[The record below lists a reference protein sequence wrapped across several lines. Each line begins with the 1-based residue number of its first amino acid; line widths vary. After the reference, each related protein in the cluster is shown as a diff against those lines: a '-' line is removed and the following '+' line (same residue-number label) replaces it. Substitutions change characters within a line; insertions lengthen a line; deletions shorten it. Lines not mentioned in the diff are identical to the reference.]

1 MHAFA
6 ERGYRERALDTRL
19 GTLNLRVPKLRQGS
33 YFPGFLEARET
44 SEQALVAVIQE
55 AWIGGVSTRRVDEL
69 VQAMGLNGISKSTV
83 SKLCK
88 DIDERVGGFLNRPL
102 TGEWPYVWLD
112 ATYLKVRQG
121 GRIAPVAAIIAV
133 AANTEGRRE
142 IIGLGIGPS
151 EAETFWTEFLRSLK
165 ARGLGGVRP
174 VISDAHTGL
183 KAAIARVFEATWQ
196 RCRVH
201 WIRNALAHV
210 SRGQHTVIAAA
221 IRQAFDQP
229 DRAHAGETW
238 RKVSEQLRP
247 RWPQL
252 ADLMD
257 ASEHDVLAY
266 MSFPRQHRTKLHST
280 NPNERLNK
288 EVKRRADVVGVRAFL
303 RTNGSHALTPQR
315 GLHHAPDRSGP
326 VRSQRRMADLE
337 PLHDGRGLRPDR
349 QGGDRSHSQHNNE
362 SRLIM
367 TSGHQGI
374 YTSLTDTTGGPD
386 GQARRFHLTPQC
398 RSGWSRPSIGAGWGC
413 PRAAGMRP
421 MAAAAVSRKTSPGR
435 CLLID
440 VGPAGGPCSTGAWH
454 PSSVPFHCFAPE
466 PASVARNRAARA
478 SRRSGQEQRRRRKDT
493 EPDAGAGQAPRS
505 PGAAFERR
513 RELGIAFAQFMRE
526 KDHAGQGGA

>member
-1 MHAFA
+1 MTKTNMDLSELLAKHDQGDFLRGIA
-6 ERGYRERALDTRL
+6 EAVLQLIMETDVEGIIGAGRHERSGERTTWRNGYRERALDTRL

-33 YFPGFLEARET
+33 YFPGFLEARKT

-88 DIDERVGGFLNRPL
+88 DIDERVGEFLNRPL

-121 GRIAPVAAIIAV
+121 GRIVPVAAIIAV

-151 EAETFWTEFLRSLK
+151 EAETFWTEFLRSLR
-165 ARGLGGVRP
+165 ARGLAGVRL

-201 WIRNALAHV
+201 WMRNALAHV
-210 SRGQHTVIAAA
+210 SRGQHTVVAAA

-238 RKVSEQLRP
+238 RKVAEQLRP
-247 RWPQL
+247 RWPKL

-280 NPNERLNK
+280 DDIDKTFVLRCATFPSCGRPRGEARR
-288 EVKRRADVVGVRAFL
+288 VGWKRRRVAHLSPAEVRRLHTCSPYQGASS
-303 RTNGSHALTPQR
+303 RPHRDWPSGAAARRQR
-315 GLHHAPDRSGP
+315 S
-326 VRSQRRMADLE
+326 VRSS
-337 PLHDGRGLRPDR
+337 PVP
-349 QGGDRSHSQHNNE
+349 
-362 SRLIM
+362 
-367 TSGHQGI
+367 
-374 YTSLTDTTGGPD
+374 
-386 GQARRFHLTPQC
+386 ARRSP
-398 RSGWSRPSIGAGWGC
+398 
-413 PRAAGMRP
+413 
-421 MAAAAVSRKTSPGR
+421 SPG
-435 CLLID
+435 C
-440 VGPAGGPCSTGAWH
+440 A
-454 PSSVPFHCFAPE
+454 AP
-466 PASVARNRAARA
+466 
-478 SRRSGQEQRRRRKDT
+478 
-493 EPDAGAGQAPRS
+493 
-505 PGAAFERR
+505 
-513 RELGIAFAQFMRE
+513 
-526 KDHAGQGGA
+526 